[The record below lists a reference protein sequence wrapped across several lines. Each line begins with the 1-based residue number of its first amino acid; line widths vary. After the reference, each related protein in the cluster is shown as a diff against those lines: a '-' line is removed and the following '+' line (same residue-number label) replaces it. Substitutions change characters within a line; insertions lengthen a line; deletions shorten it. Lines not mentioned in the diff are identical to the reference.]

1 MFSPKESSSSVMT
14 IASGIEKGKE
24 SQIHIEALKE
34 LAASFDAEVSPM
46 LVEVEGQT
54 LRLEGSAETQ
64 YAEWRRMLNEIFTA
78 ETGLSVDPDD
88 SDAVVEPS
96 AAQEG

>member
-1 MFSPKESSSSVMT
+1 
-14 IASGIEKGKE
+14 
-24 SQIHIEALKE
+24 
-34 LAASFDAEVSPM
+34 M

-64 YAEWRRMLNEIFTA
+64 YAEWRSMLNEIFTA
-78 ETGLSVDPDD
+78 ETGLSVAPDD

-96 AAQEG
+96 AAHEG